1 MKDWKTDLL
10 GWAMTA
16 IVVFAAC
23 ASCSSCIGGERAYDS
38 IQNQRMRQIE
48 GRLTDVEKKT
58 IEHESWLRSLNSK
71 LDGEP
76 RGRGTGDVEY
86 PDPLFP
92 PARPKVA
99 DVEDN
104 GAGHFSVTDEDT
116 LRIPAPA
123 RKMEPIPEPTV
134 STRRVQTGW
143 LHTWAWSY
151 GWYPGTFGPRLGWGW
166 CKTTTPIYEDRP
178 NSHYYYPRA
187 R

>member
-23 ASCSSCIGGERAYDS
+23 SACSSCFGGERAYDS
-38 IQNQRMRQIE
+38 IQNQRTKQIE
-48 GRLTDVEKKT
+48 DRMHEVEKKT
-58 IEHESWLRSLNSK
+58 IEHESWIRSLDRKVNGVK
-71 LDGEP
+71 
-76 RGRGTGDVEY
+76 RGQGTGDVEY

-92 PARPKVA
+92 PAKVA
-99 DVEDN
+99 DD
-104 GAGHFSVTDEDT
+104 GAGHYSVSGDT

-143 LHTWAWSY
+143 LHTWAWTY
-151 GWYPGTFGPRLGWGW
+151 GVHPGIFGPRLGWGW
-166 CKTTTPIYEDRP
+166 CKTTTPMYEDRP
-178 NSHYYYPRA
+178 NSHYYFPPQRG
-187 R
+187 RND